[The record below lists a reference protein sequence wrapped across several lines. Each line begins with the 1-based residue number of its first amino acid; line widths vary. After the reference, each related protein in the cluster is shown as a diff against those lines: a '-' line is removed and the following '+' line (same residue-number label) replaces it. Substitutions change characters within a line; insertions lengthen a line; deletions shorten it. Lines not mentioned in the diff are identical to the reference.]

1 MARFYG
7 YSFYQKRQKM
17 RKQLK
22 HLKEITVN
30 AGQFKDGRKNAASRK
45 NPRYI
50 YTEDDLGEGLL
61 DVGVTAN
68 YLRRLRDQLES
79 SSWYPMLKTQWG

>member
-1 MARFYG
+1 MARFYELCIK
-7 YSFYQKRQKM
+7 SEEM
-17 RKQLK
+17 RKQL
-22 HLKEITVN
+22 EDFTVN
-30 AGQFKDGRKNAASRK
+30 QFKGDRKNAATKK

-50 YTEDDLGEGLL
+50 YTEADLGEGIL